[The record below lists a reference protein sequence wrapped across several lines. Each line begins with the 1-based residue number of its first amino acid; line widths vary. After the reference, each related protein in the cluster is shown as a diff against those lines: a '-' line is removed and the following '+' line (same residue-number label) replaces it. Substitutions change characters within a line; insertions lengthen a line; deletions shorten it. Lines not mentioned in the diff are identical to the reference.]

1 MKILKASKERMEVL
15 QNAPQLLEKAKVNL
29 ESAQEVLKEK
39 KSILELALAKLEA
52 AKVEQRKVL
61 EAHKELLSAYRD
73 YLEAQQEI
81 EHQKELTVQKASIEQ
96 AGTHSTPTV
105 QNGKIAKYVHDQVA
119 KVKDPVYQAPAAGYE
134 LPKTG
139 EKSSS
144 LWLLGMVTIS
154 LLSLLKIKRESK
166 EN

>member
-1 MKILKASKERMEVL
+1 M
-15 QNAPQLLEKAKVNL
+15 
-29 ESAQEVLKEK
+29 KEK
-39 KSILELALAKLEA
+39 RSALELALAKLEA

-81 EHQKELTVQKASIEQ
+81 KNQKELTVQQASIEQ
-96 AGTHSTPTV
+96 DGTHSNTVV
-105 QNGKIAKYVHDQVA
+105 QNGKTAKYVHEQVA
-119 KVKDPVYQAPAAGYE
+119 KVKDPVYQAPAARYE

-139 EKSSS
+139 EKTSS
-144 LWLLGMVTIS
+144 LWFLGMVTIS
-154 LLSLLKIKRESK
+154 LLSFLKIKRGSK